1 MASSDVR
8 RLFIPTGP
16 GPRWGALAFLLWS
29 LGILGLMTF
38 DYGFRDIW
46 NAEAAAKQ
54 RAPATRSL
62 SLAIE
67 RPGTYW
73 VSLEYRSDL
82 ARSARLDT
90 FIDQEPS
97 RPGAIRVVPNAGRP
111 PEIKRERQG
120 RDYWMSD
127 EQGNWRGTTAARLDL
142 TPGTYRVS
150 TTLREQ
156 GVRIAWGPQPDQLKG
171 RAPLFWTIGLSGSG
185 ALIGAWGVIARRRAA
200 RLIAGN

>member
-1 MASSDVR
+1 
-8 RLFIPTGP
+8 
-16 GPRWGALAFLLWS
+16 
-29 LGILGLMTF
+29 MTY
-38 DYGFRDIW
+38 DYDFRDTW

-54 RAPATRSL
+54 RAPAIRSL

-73 VSLEYRSDL
+73 ISLEYRSDL

-97 RPGAIRVVPNAGRP
+97 RPGAIRVVCRTPDALPRSNVSATGATN
-111 PEIKRERQG
+111 
-120 RDYWMSD
+120 WMSD

-156 GVRIAWGPQPDQLKG
+156 GVRIAWGPQPDRLKG
-171 RAPLFWTIGLSGSG
+171 SAPLFWTIGLSGSG
-185 ALIGAWGVIARRRAA
+185 ALIGAWGLIARRRAA